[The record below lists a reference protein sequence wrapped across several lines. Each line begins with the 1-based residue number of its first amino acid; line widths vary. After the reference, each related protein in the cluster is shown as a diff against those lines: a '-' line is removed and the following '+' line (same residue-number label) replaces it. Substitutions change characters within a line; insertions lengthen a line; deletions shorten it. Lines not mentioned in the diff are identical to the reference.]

1 MSLVYVCKST
11 FSPLQY
17 VHTAGKSSLN
27 LAFFSPWCEPI
38 IDAIDLKSA
47 NYFLF
52 FILFCLILFQIRP
65 KPQLDLW
72 SYFMTL
78 CLSHYTHFFLPHWK
92 LVEEGLSRSDDAVP
106 RNRRLVDEAG
116 WKPLER
122 KQNCIHFVT
131 IVSLSSA
138 QQPKNSYADVDMSRI
153 HVYFLKRKVLLV
165 MSHWLKVATF
175 IRKDCIFFF
184 FMYLLFAW

>member
-1 MSLVYVCKST
+1 MSLVHVCKST

-17 VHTAGKSSLN
+17 VRTAGKSSLN
-27 LAFFSPWCEPI
+27 LAFFYPDVSLYLML
-38 IDAIDLKSA
+38 LKSP
-47 NYFLF
+47 NYFLIFLFYFVWSF
-52 FILFCLILFQIRP
+52 FKLDPSHNLICGPIS
-65 KPQLDLW
+65 DA
-72 SYFMTL
+72 T

-106 RNRRLVDEAG
+106 GNRCLVDEAG

-153 HVYFLKRKVLLV
+153 HVYFLKRKVPLV

-184 FMYLLFAW
+184 YVLTFCLVS